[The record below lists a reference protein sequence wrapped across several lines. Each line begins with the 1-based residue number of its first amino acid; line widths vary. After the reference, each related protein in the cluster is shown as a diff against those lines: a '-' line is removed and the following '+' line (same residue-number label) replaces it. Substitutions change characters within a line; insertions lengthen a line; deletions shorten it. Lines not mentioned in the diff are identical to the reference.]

1 MSYARFSS
9 DDWQSDVYAYESDWG
24 FEVHLAANRV
34 PMDTSSLPP
43 WVPPSKENEGSFE
56 AFVARH
62 KQVNQMLHNNEHL
75 REPIDLPGAGESFCY
90 ETPGEC
96 AIALLE
102 FRALGYFVPSGCIE
116 ELQEDEHERVSG
128 QQDQTRDD
136 VGLGTAPET
145 E

>member
-56 AFVARH
+56 AFIERH
-62 KQVNQMLHNNEHL
+62 KLLTQMLHDNEHL

-96 AIALLE
+96 ATALLE
-102 FRALGYFVPSGCIE
+102 FQEIGFVIPKRTITT
-116 ELQEDEHERVSG
+116 LQEEEDERI
-128 QQDQTRDD
+128 QQLQDQARDNEWVQPAQED
-136 VGLGTAPET
+136 G
-145 E
+145 